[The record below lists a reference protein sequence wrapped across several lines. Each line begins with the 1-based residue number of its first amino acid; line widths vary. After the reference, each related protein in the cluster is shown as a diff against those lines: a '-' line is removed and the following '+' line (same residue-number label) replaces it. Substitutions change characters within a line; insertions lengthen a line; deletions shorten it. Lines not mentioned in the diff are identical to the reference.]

1 MNSVLNPEAPEFYPH
16 LTSVTQGGYTSIN
29 KTIRS
34 SNNFPSGTSLELFK
48 TFTDFNFVTCKLS
61 ESVVVQS
68 NEIIITELPAV
79 KLKFNDNDYNTEKIV
94 DANDSMLD
102 RININIDS
110 ICKVNKSSDQLVDVI
125 ENGFKVSSW
134 NKTPVIAKI
143 QVGSAMFIGAK
154 NIPRPQLTFKDTID
168 NSESL
173 WVPKISDKPNNIK
186 PLALNILYNEEG
198 EAVGYEHPYK
208 VELELYHPPS
218 SFIDPDPEPPSFP
231 PPLEKTK
238 LTYIDTESQVDALV
252 KHLNDVKELAVDV
265 EHHSYR
271 TYQGI
276 TCLIQISTSEGDF
289 IIDALAVREHIHK
302 LNLSFTDPK
311 KVKVFHGA
319 EMDVLWLQRDFGVY
333 IVGLFDTHQAAKV
346 LKISGLS
353 LKSLLMR
360 YCQVDADKRYQL
372 ADWRIRPLPDE
383 LVKYARMDTHYLL
396 YIWRRMKN
404 ELLEAASGQPH
415 LLLSVFEQ
423 SRQIC
428 GVTYNKEVVHDN
440 SHLGLYVRSKKS
452 FNSRQMAALKLL
464 YKWRDSQARVLDE
477 STTYLLPNHM
487 LLSLA
492 EALPREVQGV
502 NACCSPM
509 PPFVK
514 QNLIAIH
521 RMLLSCRELPMEPQ
535 LFQMPQSISSMV
547 NVAHHPLISYNVHDL
562 THYPEFS
569 EDQPINLDQAAECI
583 ENYIDFQPDINAFKP
598 TSDSETGN
606 IVSNLNVDAKLFI
619 PPFDRYRK
627 YRTLAQMEEL
637 KEFKDKEA
645 KIAAIGKGNELIKK
659 EVLIKLQEA
668 KALVEAEEKSET
680 DKPDAATEVDN
691 DENVIQKTV
700 QRKRKISSDKRERK
714 DSVAEATK
722 EDKTENKPKNN
733 QQNKMKNKSEIKSN
747 VTRFNYKNVN
757 YKKFYN
763 ENEKVLKQPK
773 MKFKKH
779 K

>member
-16 LTSVTQGGYTSIN
+16 LTSVTEGGYTTFNKSI
-29 KTIRS
+29 KS
-34 SNNFPSGTSLELFK
+34 SNKFPSGTALQLFK
-48 TFTDFNFVTCKLS
+48 TITDFNFVTCQLR

-68 NEIIITELPAV
+68 NDIIITELPAI
-79 KLKFNDNDYNTEKIV
+79 KLK
-94 DANDSMLD
+94 L
-102 RININIDS
+102 ININIDT
-110 ICKVNKSSDQLVDVI
+110 ICEENEPSENVI
-125 ENGFKVSSW
+125 GGTNVASW
-134 NKTPVIAKI
+134 NNTPTITKLEM
-143 QVGSAMFIGAK
+143 GSATFIGAK
-154 NIPRPQLTFKDTID
+154 NIPRPQFTFKDPVD

-208 VELELYHPPS
+208 IELELYHPPS

-238 LTYIDTESQVDALV
+238 LTYIDTEAQVDALV
-252 KHLNDVKELAVDV
+252 EHLNNVKELAVDV

-276 TCLIQISTSEGDF
+276 TCLIQISTIEGDF
-289 IIDALAVREHIHK
+289 IIDALAVRQHIHK

-333 IVGLFDTHQAAKV
+333 IVGLFDTHQAAKA

-360 YCQVDADKRYQL
+360 YCKVDADKRYQL

-383 LVKYARMDTHYLL
+383 LIMYARMDTHYLL
-396 YIWRRMKN
+396 YIWRKMKE
-404 ELLEAASGQPH
+404 ELLEASAGQPR

-428 GVTYNKEVVHDN
+428 GVTYNKEVVHEN
-440 SHLGLYVRSKKS
+440 SHLRLYVRSKKS
-452 FNSRQMAALKLL
+452 FNTRQMAALKLL

-477 STTYLLPNHM
+477 STTYLMPNHM
-487 LLSLA
+487 LLALA
-492 EALPREVQGV
+492 ETLPREMQGV

-514 QNLIAIH
+514 QNMMIIH
-521 RMLLSCRELPMEPQ
+521 RMLLSCRELPLEPQ
-535 LFQMPQSISSMV
+535 LFHMPQSIRNMV
-547 NVAHHPLISYNVHDL
+547 TVSPHPLISYEVHDFA
-562 THYPEFS
+562 HYPEFS
-569 EDQPINLDQAAECI
+569 EDQPINLDQASEYI
-583 ENYIDFQPDINAFKP
+583 ENCNELNPDIEAFKP
-598 TSDSETGN
+598 TSDSETN
-606 IVSNLNVDAKLFI
+606 STVVSKLNVDAKLFI
-619 PPFDRYRK
+619 PPYDRYRK
-627 YRTLAQMEEL
+627 YRSLAQLEEI
-637 KEFKDKEA
+637 KEYKEKEA
-645 KIAAIGKGNELIKK
+645 KITAIGKGNELIKS
-659 EVLIKLQEA
+659 EVLVKLQEA
-668 KALVEAEEKSET
+668 KALVEAEERSDA
-680 DKPDAATEVDN
+680 DKAPEDGAEAEPDEGGT
-691 DENVIQKTV
+691 QKTA

-714 DSVAEATK
+714 DSVAEPAKGGQTR
-722 EDKTENKPKNN
+722 EQNKPKNNTN
-733 QQNKMKNKSEIKSN
+733 QQNKMKNKPEPKPA
-747 VTRFNYKNVN
+747 VARFNYKNVN
-757 YKKFYN
+757 YRKLFN
-763 ENEKVLKQPK
+763 ENEKALKQPK